1 MSNAESDTGNPL
13 AMSDEQKRGNPR
25 LYLTQLER
33 ELEKD
38 EEKLQH
44 LQEDMKKLKH
54 EIRNW
59 LHILG

>member
-1 MSNAESDTGNPL
+1 MKESETVAGAPLPESD
-13 AMSDEQKRGNPR
+13 DRKRANPR
-25 LYLTQLER
+25 LYLAQLER

-38 EEKLQH
+38 EKQLQH
-44 LQEDMKKLKH
+44 LQEDMKALKR